1 MVGVFLLIMMNSN
14 IEKRVILPWLVV
26 VVVVISCVSSCVSG
40 FNLVYQRG
48 QQGKRNVG
56 LLKKEEPFI
65 PLSFQ
70 GLYMSSS
77 SMNEDELRNQKAESI
92 QSLSDYHDGTWICK
106 DGATSFTIS
115 SDTAAG
121 IIQKSTSSPYQT
133 SVNIRFSKG
142 GLKMVETF
150 SWQEQELTT
159 AVTRSVPLI
168 GPSIDVDAVD
178 ASYSIDQTLMD
189 LPSTISGT
197 DSIVKFGIE
206 HVLSIQDNVRVRAF
220 CFYGMDDRLSRIV
233 LTNEERQQSLKSLL
247 LQDEDEEM
255 SNNIEQLFS
264 SKKKENQ
271 MEKIKQILNNNN
283 NDPDKNNDTLKNHPI
298 TLFGLSLGPWL
309 GDSVIRDQSLF
320 HTKQNKSNNNN
331 NNKGGFGSSSK
342 PTNLSKN
349 NNNDESSSSNQP
361 LDGFA
366 EWTLGVQKVAMLYK
380 WDFDETIRQVNELGR
395 SMGPSYC
402 STLPKS
408 SMGIINE
415 KLMSR
420 RIPKEDRMLY
430 IDYDMGAYAGFTL
443 GSIYLKVPTFLFFSQ
458 MDADK
463 LVLPFVTE
471 FAVFQKDTTDDNNNK
486 DDESFDTEDDMNG
499 EIICSKMMRVYDNH
513 GRLKQGITSFY
524 TLKPMATEADKM
536 DP

>member
-1 MVGVFLLIMMNSN
+1 M
-14 IEKRVILPWLVV
+14 K
-26 VVVVISCVSSCVSG
+26 
-40 FNLVYQRG
+40 
-48 QQGKRNVG
+48 
-56 LLKKEEPFI
+56 
-65 PLSFQ
+65 
-70 GLYMSSS
+70 
-77 SMNEDELRNQKAESI
+77 EDELRNQKSESI

-106 DGATSFTIS
+106 DGATSFSIS

-121 IIQKSTSSPYQT
+121 IIQKSTSIPYQT
-133 SVNIRFSKG
+133 SVNVRFSTSTDNNTN
-142 GLKMVETF
+142 LKLVETF
-150 SWQEQELTT
+150 SWNEKKTNNDDEFMT

-168 GPSIDVDAVD
+168 GPSFDIDTVD

-189 LPSTISGT
+189 IPSTISGT

-206 HVLSIQDNVRVRAF
+206 HVLAIQDNIRVRAF
-220 CFYGMDDRLSRIV
+220 CLYGMDDRLLRII
-233 LTNEERQQSLKSLL
+233 LSNEQRQQLPSEPEQQQQQQSLKSLL
-247 LQDEDEEM
+247 VQDEDEEM

-264 SKKKENQ
+264 STKENQ
-271 MEKIKQILNNNN
+271 MEKIKKLLNPNTNN
-283 NDPDKNNDTLKNHPI
+283 NDSDKVDTLKNHPI

-320 HTKQNKSNNNN
+320 QANKNKSNNKNK
-331 NNKGGFGSSSK
+331 NKGGFGSSRAKS
-342 PTNLSKN
+342 TN
-349 NNNDESSSSNQP
+349 NNSKKKQKSSNQSESSSNHHP

-380 WDFDETIRQVNELGR
+380 WDFDETIRQVMELGR

-402 STLPKS
+402 STVPKS
-408 SMGIINE
+408 SMGMINE

-458 MDADK
+458 MDANK

-471 FAVFQKDTTDDNNNK
+471 FAVFQKDTTDATKEEDNNN
-486 DDESFDTEDDMNG
+486 ESSPFDTEDDDMNG
-499 EIICSKMMRVYDNH
+499 EIICSKMMRVYNNN
-513 GRLKQGITSFY
+513 GQLKQGITSFY